1 MKRKIE
7 LCMVLLLL
15 VGAIV
20 ASKKLSELTADV
32 SQEKTTKVV
41 VIDPGH
47 GGEDPGKVGVNEALE
62 KDINLA
68 IAKKVKACLEEKGI
82 KVIMTREDDN
92 VPEAKMEDLKERVK
106 LINDTR
112 APLTVC
118 IHQNSYTD
126 PAVWGAQVFYYS
138 ESAEGKEAAQM
149 MQEEFKKIDTEN
161 KREIK
166 ANDTYYMLKNTKVTT
181 IIAECG
187 FLSNPEE
194 ANKLTTE
201 EYQDQVARAICE
213 GIVKWVDKS

>member
-1 MKRKIE
+1 
-7 LCMVLLLL
+7 MVLLLL

-32 SQEKTTKVV
+32 SQKQTAKVV
-41 VIDPGH
+41 VLDPGH

-68 IAKKVKACLEEKGI
+68 IAMKVKAYLEEKDI

-92 VPEAKMEDLKERVK
+92 VPEAKMEDLQERVK
-106 LINDTR
+106 LINDTG

-126 PAVWGAQVFYYS
+126 PSVWGAQVFYYGHS
-138 ESAEGKEAAQM
+138 EEGKEAAQL
-149 MQEEFKKIDTEN
+149 MQEEFKKMNPDN
-161 KREIK
+161 ARETK
-166 ANDTYYMLKNTKVTT
+166 ANDTYYMLKNTKATT

-194 ANKLTTE
+194 AQKLTTE
-201 EYQDQVARAICE
+201 EYQDQVAKAICE
-213 GIVKWVDKS
+213 GVVKWLDK